1 MRFTYFILG
10 FITMFSVSAQTELEA
25 TEDTAL
31 VHINVTDKKGI
42 PEENV
47 KVTVTSEDG
56 KIKKQVVTDISGK
69 FDILLPEGKKYK
81 ILARKYGLDFDFDGY
96 VLEIPKE
103 DGPFDVDQTLVLHVK
118 HNVSNLFT
126 LNIHFESGKWEL
138 TDKAKAYIDEHVL
151 AMLVEDRA
159 MKIEIAGH
167 TDDVGDDAH
176 NLKLSQQRA
185 SSVRDYL
192 FSKGIEHDRVVAKG
206 YGETHP
212 LVPNVSEESR
222 LKNRR
227 IEVKVIKI
235 EEKEVKK

>member
-1 MRFTYFILG
+1 MRFTHFIIG
-10 FITMFSVSAQTELEA
+10 FMALVSASAQTELEA

-31 VHINVTDKKGI
+31 IHFAVTDKKEI

-56 KIKKQVVTDISGK
+56 KVKKHVVTDVSGK

-81 ILARKYGLDFDFDGY
+81 ILARKYGIDFDFDGY
-96 VLEIPKE
+96 VLEIPKAE
-103 DGPFDVDQTLVLHVK
+103 GTFDVDQTLVIHVK
-118 HNVSNLFT
+118 HNVTNLFT

-138 TDKAKAYIDEHVL
+138 TDKAKAYVDDHVL
-151 AMLVEDRA
+151 AMLVDDRA

-176 NLKLSQQRA
+176 NMKLSQLRA

-212 LVPNVSEESR
+212 LVPNVSDESR